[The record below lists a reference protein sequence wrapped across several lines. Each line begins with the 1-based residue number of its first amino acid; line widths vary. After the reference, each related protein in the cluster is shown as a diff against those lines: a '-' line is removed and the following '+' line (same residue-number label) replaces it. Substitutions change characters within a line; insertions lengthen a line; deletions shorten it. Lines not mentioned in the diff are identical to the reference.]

1 VLLKLVN
8 QKEIVYLMM
17 KDQLSQKILSII
29 ADKIQN
35 RPEVQDHRPHVFPE
49 HN

>member
-1 VLLKLVN
+1 
-8 QKEIVYLMM
+8 MM
-17 KDQLSQKILSII
+17 KDQQSQKILSII

-35 RPEVQDHRPHVFPE
+35 RPAVQDCRQQVFPE